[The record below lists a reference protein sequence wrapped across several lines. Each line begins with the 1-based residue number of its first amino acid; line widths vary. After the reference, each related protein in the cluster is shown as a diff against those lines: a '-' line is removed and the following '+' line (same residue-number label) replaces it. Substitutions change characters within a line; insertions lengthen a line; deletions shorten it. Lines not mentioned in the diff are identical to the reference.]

1 MKAIDY
7 WNDYMDHVY
16 ACTDKNEFGT
26 CTIIKDC
33 EEAKKLNMDFLRAEK
48 RELITR

>member
-7 WNDYMDHVY
+7 WGEYMDHVY
-16 ACTDKNEFGT
+16 ACTDKNGG

-33 EEAKKLNMDFLRAEK
+33 QEAKKLNMDFLRAEK